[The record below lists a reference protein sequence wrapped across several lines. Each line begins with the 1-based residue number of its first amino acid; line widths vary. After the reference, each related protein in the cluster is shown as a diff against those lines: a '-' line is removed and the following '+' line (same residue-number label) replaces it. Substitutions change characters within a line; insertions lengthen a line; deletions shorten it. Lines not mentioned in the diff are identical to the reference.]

1 MNNFIVDKLSKESER
16 TIPYNVQRRMNT
28 IISSIFSGFRKK
40 DAFIMRL
47 KDWTTWIV
55 YEYVDG
61 KKRILDY
68 NTYVDAGGDAEVFFA
83 QKNPPLPQPQTPY
96 FQRYDEKEGVRIISL
111 PWLEYH
117 INRWI
122 ETELNTREIYN
133 DAIKGINEYSPRS
146 RDDQVFYDA
155 VSDLKSKQHLEEN
168 NIWWRNLQNV
178 SQYTLIDDVFDIL
191 KNQDKPFRFPHFF
204 AYRIVGNSVLDLS
217 ILFYVATTD
226 VPKVHIKFIT
236 RYMQTIKHFILE
248 NQDLQTYFKF
258 PSSDDLFNSV
268 LRFCKEEY
276 AVQELEIQHISK
288 GTTDLLTRHLRT
300 SKKKKFVQE
309 DRLNTYKLDLF
320 KIDGSICSNPI
331 CAEIATHKWA
341 HTDAYV
347 FCGEECA
354 KHVFDNIKSETF

>member
-1 MNNFIVDKLSKESER
+1 MNNFIVENLNKDSN
-16 TIPYNVQRRMNT
+16 IPYTTKRRMNK
-28 IISSIFSGFRKK
+28 IISSILSGFRKK
-40 DAFIMRL
+40 NAFIMRL
-47 KDWTTWIV
+47 KDWSTWIV

-68 NTYVDAGGDAEVFFA
+68 NKYVNAGGNGDVFFA
-83 QKNPPLPQPQTPY
+83 QTNPQFPQPQTPY

-111 PWLEYH
+111 PWLERH
-117 INRWI
+117 INKWI

-146 RDDQVFYDA
+146 RQDQVFYDA
-155 VSDLKSKQHLEEN
+155 VKELKSIQHLDER
-168 NIWWRNLQNV
+168 NIWWQNLQNV
-178 SQYTLIDDVFDIL
+178 FQYTLIDDVFDIL
-191 KNQDKPFRFPHFF
+191 KNQDAKFRYPHYF

-217 ILFYVATTD
+217 ILFYVVTTD

-248 NQDLQTYFKF
+248 NQDLKTDFTF

-276 AVQELEIQHISK
+276 DVQELEIQHISR
-288 GTTDLLTRHLRT
+288 GTTSLLTRHLKS
-300 SKKKKFVQE
+300 SKKKKFVPE
-309 DRLNTYKLDLF
+309 DRLNTYNLDLF
-320 KIDGSICSNPI
+320 KIEASLCSNPN

-354 KHVFDNIKSETF
+354 KHVFNNI